1 MIQFD
6 EHIFQMGWFNHQPVL
21 IPSVLSRVPF
31 VAILN
36 PPEKIPGPEMQSNRG
51 KEEILYIHGHVS
63 AGLLRNGSLG
73 NQSYK
78 HLSKTKSTGAA
89 MVLVLNN

>member
-6 EHIFQMGWFNHQPVL
+6 DHIFQMGWFNHQLVL
-21 IPSVLSRVPF
+21 ITSVLSRVPF

-36 PPEKIPGPEMQSNRG
+36 PPEKTPGPEMQSNYWG

-73 NQSYK
+73 NQSYE

-89 MVLVLNN
+89 MVLNN